1 MIPPDTQPDPR
12 HAIAVAFRDRARQ
25 EELAGNYFL
34 GAVWRQA
41 ADIAEG
47 FVERP
52 GPVPGSGPAS
62 RFGTVPGSGTLCGA
76 PSTTAW
82 VR

>member
-52 GPVPGSGPAS
+52 GPVPGSGTIVS
-62 RFGTVPGSGTLCGA
+62 LCGA
-76 PSTTAW
+76 PITTAW